1 MLYPI
6 QDFDGIKQNFIE
18 QKRNNVCGHQLKRP
32 NYYIIVQ
39 LNFFQRMSKRSYFQ
53 NMSKN

>member
-18 QKRNNVCGHQLKRP
+18 QKNETMFVDINWNGLT
-32 NYYIIVQ
+32 II
-39 LNFFQRMSKRSYFQ
+39 L
-53 NMSKN
+53 